1 MSRVKDLFEEGAH
14 FYNDIHVGDT
24 PYHNAHAVIV
34 DLLPKKEAIIKM
46 IPYEF
51 FKKLDMKIGKVLSA
65 TRVEGTDKL
74 IRLEVD
80 IGSDKRQIVA
90 GMAEFR
96 DPEDLV
102 GKQVPILVNLEPRKF
117 RGIES
122 HGMILAADVD
132 GRPILL
138 HPEVEVPP
146 GSTIR

>member
-1 MSRVKDLFEEGAH
+1 
-14 FYNDIHVGDT
+14 
-24 PYHNAHAVIV
+24 
-34 DLLPKKEAIIKM
+34 M
-46 IPYEF
+46 ITYEF

-65 TRVEGTDKL
+65 MRVEGTDKL

-80 IGSDKRQIVA
+80 IGSGKIQIVA

-96 DPEDLV
+96 DPDDLV

-122 HGMILAADVD
+122 HGMILAADVG

>member
-1 MSRVKDLFEEGAH
+1 
-14 FYNDIHVGDT
+14 
-24 PYHNAHAVIV
+24 
-34 DLLPKKEAIIKM
+34 M
-46 IPYEF
+46 ITYEF

-65 TRVEGTDKL
+65 MRVEGTDKL

-80 IGSDKRQIVA
+80 IGSGKIQIVA

-96 DPEDLV
+96 DPDDLV

-122 HGMILAADVD
+122 HGMILAADV
-132 GRPILL
+132 GGQPILL

>member
-1 MSRVKDLFEEGAH
+1 
-14 FYNDIHVGDT
+14 
-24 PYHNAHAVIV
+24 
-34 DLLPKKEAIIKM
+34 
-46 IPYEF
+46 
-51 FKKLDMKIGKVLSA
+51 LSA
-65 TRVEGTDKL
+65 MRVEGTDKL

-80 IGSDKRQIVA
+80 IGSGKIQIVA

-96 DPEDLV
+96 DPDDLV

-122 HGMILAADVD
+122 HGMILAADVG

>member
-1 MSRVKDLFEEGAH
+1 
-14 FYNDIHVGDT
+14 
-24 PYHNAHAVIV
+24 
-34 DLLPKKEAIIKM
+34 M
-46 IPYEF
+46 ITYEF

-65 TRVEGTDKL
+65 MSVEGTDKL

-80 IGSDKRQIVA
+80 IGSGKIQIVA

-96 DPEDLV
+96 DPDDLV

-122 HGMILAADVD
+122 HGMILAADVG